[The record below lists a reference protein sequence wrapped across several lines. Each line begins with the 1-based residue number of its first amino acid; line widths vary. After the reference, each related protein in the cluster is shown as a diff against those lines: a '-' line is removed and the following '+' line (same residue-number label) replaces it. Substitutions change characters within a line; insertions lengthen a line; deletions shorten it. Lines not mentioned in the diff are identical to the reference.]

1 MTSESPHDDTTV
13 TAGLPEQRNA
23 QTSEAVEAALPRQSD
38 GGSGAQAASSAAA
51 DEKAAAEAEQP
62 EGAGLSERDRAVL
75 AFEKRHFKYSGSK
88 EQAIRDRF
96 GMSAT
101 RYYQVLNALLDRPE
115 ALEFDPMVVNRLRR
129 RRASRQR
136 ARSSHPEV

>member
-23 QTSEAVEAALPRQSD
+23 QPSEAVEAALPRQSD
-38 GGSGAQAASSAAA
+38 GGSGARAASGAA
-51 DEKAAAEAEQP
+51 DEQVTAEAEQS
-62 EGAGLSERDRAVL
+62 ESAALSERDRAVL
-75 AFEKRHFKYSGSK
+75 AFEKQHFKYSGSK

-129 RRASRQR
+129 RRESRQR
-136 ARSSHPEV
+136 ARSSHPEG

>member
-1 MTSESPHDDTTV
+1 MTSESPRDDTTV

-23 QTSEAVEAALPRQSD
+23 QPSKVAKATLPRQSD
-38 GGSGAQAASSAAA
+38 GGSDSAATPGA
-51 DEKAAAEAEQP
+51 PAENAAAEAEQS
-62 EGAGLSERDRAVL
+62 EGGGLSERDRAVL
-75 AFEKRHFKYSGSK
+75 AFEKQHFKYSGSK

-115 ALEFDPMVVNRLRR
+115 ALEFDPVVVNRLRR
-129 RRASRQR
+129 RRAVRRR
-136 ARSSHPEV
+136 ARSSHPQE

>member
-1 MTSESPHDDTTV
+1 MTSESPRDDTTV

-23 QTSEAVEAALPRQSD
+23 QPSKVAKATLPRQSD
-38 GGSGAQAASSAAA
+38 GGSDSAATPGA
-51 DEKAAAEAEQP
+51 PAENAAAEAEQS
-62 EGAGLSERDRAVL
+62 EGGGLSERDRAVL
-75 AFEKRHFKYSGSK
+75 AFEKQHFKYSGSK

-115 ALEFDPMVVNRLRR
+115 ALEFDPVVVNRLRR
-129 RRASRQR
+129 RRAGRQR
-136 ARSSHPEV
+136 ARSSHPEA